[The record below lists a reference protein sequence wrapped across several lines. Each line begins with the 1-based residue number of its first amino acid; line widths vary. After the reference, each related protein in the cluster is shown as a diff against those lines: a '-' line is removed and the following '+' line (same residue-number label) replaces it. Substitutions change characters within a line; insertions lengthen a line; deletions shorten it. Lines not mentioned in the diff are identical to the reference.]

1 MTATKKKRTTVP
13 KVGVILAL
21 ISLVVVVAVVMF
33 MLSKSSKEINS
44 FQSCKDAGGVTL
56 ESFPEQCV
64 LRGKS
69 FTNDEQSND
78 TSSSGYVGLT
88 EDVALSKASSE
99 NKPARVVERDG
110 EALPVTADYS
120 PGRLNLYV
128 RDGKVY
134 QVHVEGDESR

>member
-1 MTATKKKRTTVP
+1 MATKKKRTTVP

-21 ISLVVVVAVVMF
+21 ISLVVVVAVVMVI
-33 MLSKSSKEINS
+33 LSRSSKEINN
-44 FQSCKDAGGVTL
+44 FQSCKDAGGAIL

-64 LRGKS
+64 LSGKS

-88 EDVALSKASSE
+88 EDAALSKASLE

-110 EALPVTADYS
+110 EALPATADYS
-120 PGRLNLYV
+120 SGRLNLYV
-128 RDGKVY
+128 RDGNVYKV
-134 QVHVEGDESR
+134 QVEGEESR